1 MSVKIAFKN
10 FLGLQRENTP
20 EVSSDKEK
28 PKTITDLRSPQ
39 LKGADGKFKIELN
52 QNGMMMGFLKKK
64 CPKSYMGKEIWQE
77 RYCVYHPSGTR
88 KGIRDSAFSYW
99 RSTNTKR
106 PAAGTL
112 LCKRME
118 VVAANPS
125 SGKGRFSVL
134 MEGNRLFKFE
144 AENDAI
150 ALEWVKAIRR
160 SQIEE
165 RRIYEEQIG
174 VRNVE
179 QDGGGLPKSTVSE
192 PAVSALL
199 SDQIKHNKARS
210 ISETR
215 PDGKYWKRNSLNRS
229 MSFNKKT
236 LLEEI
241 NEVEKR
247 KEEEDS

>member
-106 PAAGTL
+106 PAAGT
-112 LCKRME
+112 
-118 VVAANPS
+118 
-125 SGKGRFSVL
+125 FSVL